1 MLMLKNKSYI
11 LLIPVLLFCSVLPSW
26 GISARDIS
34 ALCAR
39 IGPQDAIG
47 VAAPDGKILFSKHA
61 AALRIPASTFKLLTA
76 LTALHFLG
84 PDYKFPTDFYVDA
97 AHNLTIKG
105 YGDPLLLS
113 QNISAIAGHLA
124 ETQKT
129 IHDIVIDDSYFKNP
143 LAIPGTNSA
152 SLQPYDAPNGAVCV
166 NFNTVYF
173 TKKNGRFVSAEPQTP
188 MLPIALN
195 RIRKAAC
202 PSGRIL
208 LTSHEHEA
216 ALYAGQMFAYFLK
229 EKGVAVSGKIRTGR
243 VHPSTDRLV
252 YRYVSPFPLT
262 EVVARLME
270 YSNNFMA
277 NQLFISTGASAWG
290 PPGTLSKGV
299 QAAADYASKV
309 LEIHPKIVEGSGI
322 CRRNRISVNM
332 YLKILNAFQ
341 PYHHLLNEER
351 TGVFYKTGT
360 LTGIQTRA
368 GYIADKNGKLYR
380 FVIFINTAGKAVQPF
395 VDRLVALIRGT

>member
-1 MLMLKNKSYI
+1 MQKKRHI
-11 LLIPVLLFCSVLPSW
+11 LLIAILVFCSASPSW

-39 IGPQDAIG
+39 IGPRDAVG

-61 AALRIPASTFKLLTA
+61 GVLRIPASTFKLLTA

-84 PDYKFPTDFYVDA
+84 VDYRFPTKFYVDA

-113 QNISAIAGHLA
+113 QNVSKIAGNLA

-129 IHDIVIDDSYFKNP
+129 IHDIIIDDSYFKEP
-143 LAIPGTNSA
+143 LVVPGTASG
-152 SLQPYDAPNGAVCV
+152 SLQPYDAPSGAVCV

-173 TKKNGRFVSAEPQTP
+173 TKKDGRFVSAEAQTP
-188 MLPIALN
+188 MLPIALS
-195 RIRKAAC
+195 RIRKAGC
-202 PSGRIL
+202 PAGRIL
-208 LTSHEHEA
+208 LTYHEHEA

-229 EKGVAVSGKIRTGR
+229 KKGVVFTGKVRTGR
-243 VHPSTDRLV
+243 VDPPKDRLI

-262 EVVARLME
+262 EVIARLME

-277 NQLFISTGASAWG
+277 NQLFISAGASASG
-290 PPGTLSKGV
+290 PPGTLAKGV
-299 QAAADYASKV
+299 RAAVDYASKV
-309 LEIHPKIVEGSGI
+309 LQIRPKIVEGSGI

-341 PYHHLLNEER
+341 PYHHLLKEEQN
-351 TGVFYKTGT
+351 GVFYKTGT

-380 FVIFINTAGKAVQPF
+380 FVIFINTPGKAVQPL
-395 VDRLVALIRGT
+395 VDRLVALIRGG